1 MLLLHHPFF
10 FWSFSSAMT
19 VTLHP
24 SVTYQQ
30 PRTWRTLHLVVAR
43 QLGARRLL
51 ACASRSC
58 SALPAYAASQHL
70 RSHSGGWA
78 PFFTALTL
86 PTRPKLQ
93 KDCSNGRRADH
104 RQKSQMGQVFS
115 QGQKIS
121 RRGGLWV
128 CLSRE
133 RQANRPALRAQAH
146 PLPRRAGAAG
156 VYMSTHA
163 EGDVCYNVIAGC
175 AARG

>member
-10 FWSFSSAMT
+10 LKFFLVFLFCNDCDSASIRQSAT
-19 VTLHP
+19 EDLAALCIWLLRVNSTLN
-24 SVTYQQ
+24 SA
-30 PRTWRTLHLVVAR
+30 RVAS
-43 QLGARRLL
+43 LPVLL
-51 ACASRSC
+51 AGSC
-58 SALPAYAASQHL
+58 SALPAQHL
-70 RSHSGGWA
+70 RSYSGGWA

-128 CLSRE
+128 CLSRQ
-133 RQANRPALRAQAH
+133 RQTNRPALRAQAH
-146 PLPRRAGAAG
+146 PLPRPASAAG
-156 VYMSTHA
+156 V
-163 EGDVCYNVIAGC
+163 C
-175 AARG
+175 A